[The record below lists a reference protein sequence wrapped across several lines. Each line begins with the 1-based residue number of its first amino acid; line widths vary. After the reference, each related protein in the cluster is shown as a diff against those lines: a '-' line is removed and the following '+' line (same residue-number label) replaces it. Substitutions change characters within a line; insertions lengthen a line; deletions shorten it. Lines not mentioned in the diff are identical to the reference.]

1 MALVKSGPGAPDPSL
16 LITKLLIPSS
26 LNPQH
31 FLRAVQ
37 PHQQSE
43 VLPGKGL
50 VATGQVSGLPQGF
63 LRGVVMGP
71 NSQQVIMMKFLIF
84 LPLGVGRRNVGGGV
98 A

>member
-1 MALVKSGPGAPDPSL
+1 MALVKSGPATPDPSL

-26 LNPQH
+26 FNPQH
-31 FLRAVQ
+31 FLRTLQ
-37 PHQQSE
+37 SHQQSE

-50 VATGQVSGLPQGF
+50 VATGQVSCLPQGF

-84 LPLGVGRRNVGGGV
+84 LPLGEGGGKWGEG
-98 A
+98 